1 MMFLMKT
8 VTLKLPVEMVARLE
22 KEVESSQTT
31 KSQIMRLA
39 LEKYFKK
46 SRTKKEISAFD
57 LMQEGSGVISQTA
70 PALSNKKSESLK

>member
-1 MMFLMKT
+1 MMLAMKT
-8 VTLKLPVEMVARLE
+8 VTMKLPVEMVARLE

-46 SRTKKEISAFD
+46 SRSKKGISAFD
-57 LMQEGSGVISQTA
+57 LMQEGSGVVSQVN
-70 PALSNKKSESLK
+70 PVHSPKKDESGL